1 MKFDAQSLSPKDNY
15 KLLIGSIIPRP
26 IAFVTTKGADGTI
39 NAAPFSFFTVASSHP
54 PQLLIAVQ
62 KTDQGEK
69 DTAKNILLN
78 QEYVIHIVS
87 EEIVEAVNETAA
99 PLAYGESELERTNL
113 TLIDSDLIDVPAV
126 AEAKIR
132 FELKLTQHVELEA
145 ADLLIGEVVR
155 YHVADELVDSF
166 RIDADGL
173 GAIARLAG
181 NDYAKIGDIF
191 TIARPTK

>member
-1 MKFDAQSLSPKDNY
+1 MKFDAADLSPKENY

-26 IAFVTTKGADGTI
+26 IAFVTTKGADGVV
-39 NAAPFSFFTVASSHP
+39 NAAPFSFFTVASSNP
-54 PQLLIAVQ
+54 PQLVIAVQ
-62 KTDQGEK
+62 QTEQGQK

-113 TLIDSDLIDVPAV
+113 TLVDSDLIDVPAV

-132 FELKLTQHVELEA
+132 FELKLTNHLELEGA
-145 ADLLIGEVVR
+145 NLLIGEIVR
-155 YHVADELVDSF
+155 YHVADELVESF
-166 RIDADGL
+166 RIDSDGL
-173 GAIARLAG
+173 KAIARLAG
-181 NDYAKIGDIF
+181 NDYAKVGDIF
-191 TIARPTK
+191 TIARPTS

>member
-1 MKFDAQSLSPKDNY
+1 MKFDAQSLSPKENY

-26 IAFVTTKGADGTI
+26 IAFVTTKGTDGTI

>member
-26 IAFVTTKGADGTI
+26 IAFVTTKGGDGTI

-62 KTDQGEK
+62 KMDQGEK

-113 TLIDSDLIDVPAV
+113 TLIKSDLIDVPAV

-181 NDYAKIGDIF
+181 NDYAKIGEIF

>member
-1 MKFDAQSLSPKDNY
+1 M
-15 KLLIGSIIPRP
+15 
-26 IAFVTTKGADGTI
+26 
-39 NAAPFSFFTVASSHP
+39 
-54 PQLLIAVQ
+54 
-62 KTDQGEK
+62 
-69 DTAKNILLN
+69 
-78 QEYVIHIVS
+78 
-87 EEIVEAVNETAA
+87 
-99 PLAYGESELERTNL
+99 
-113 TLIDSDLIDVPAV
+113 IDSDLIDVPAV

-132 FELKLTQHVELEA
+132 FELKLTQHVELET

-173 GAIARLAG
+173 KAIARLAG